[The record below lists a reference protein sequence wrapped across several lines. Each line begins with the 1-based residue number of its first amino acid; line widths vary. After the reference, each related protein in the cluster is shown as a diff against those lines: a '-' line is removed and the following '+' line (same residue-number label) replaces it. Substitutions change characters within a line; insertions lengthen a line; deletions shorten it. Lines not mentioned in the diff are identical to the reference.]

1 VLADTLVTYVASIG
15 LIAVATALGAGILAA
30 AGARRL
36 SPVAPVVGLAA
47 ASVLAWWAVR
57 LPGHGL
63 TALLVL
69 LAAAAVAGALA
80 AIRLDRAAG
89 TLARMLPVG
98 IVALAAASIPFA
110 VEGHIGVLGSGFNVD
125 MSQHLFA
132 ASWLVDQ
139 EGLSPSLVRNGYPLG
154 PHALAVAADRV
165 TGELSTAFTAVTIAV
180 PVAAALAAL
189 AALDRLS
196 RSRALAVSVL
206 TALAYLAA
214 SYLAQGAFKE
224 LFEAAFLLG
233 FALWL
238 RDLTRHPE
246 RAGGGLP
253 ALLPGAVI
261 AAGALYVYSWPGLA
275 WLGATLAIWALAE
288 LRRRRIGVAGA
299 ARRAAPAAL
308 VGLVVLLLVAAP
320 ELDRIGKFGTSVDAV
335 TARTPNPPAAA
346 GRTNQGRSGGAGEG
360 SGQGAAQ
367 GSGAPRGSSRPGV
380 VQPGYDNDLGNLF
393 GQINPASVFGIW
405 PSGDFRVNPGDGAVP
420 APVFWLGALLGAA
433 ALALGAVAAWRRAE
447 TAILAALA
455 AAAAIWLAA
464 RIGSTPYTN
473 AKALQMLAPLV
484 MLVAAAGLLDPA
496 APMPLRARHPRALA
510 ACGAAFVLAAAASSV
525 LALANAPVGPDDY
538 TPGIRKLAKRF
549 AGKPTLLLAPATTI
563 AAQHGVEFYG
573 WELRGAARVA
583 VEPLPGGGSA
593 PAGITRVLV
602 VGGDQEPPFDD
613 VKRINSANRVVLWR
627 VLEAGQ

>member
-1 VLADTLVTYVASIG
+1 MLADALVTYVAAIG

-47 ASVLAWWAVR
+47 ASALAWWAVR

-80 AIRLDRAAG
+80 ATRLGGIAE
-89 TLARMLPVG
+89 TLARMLPAAVG
-98 IVALAAASIPFA
+98 TLAAVSIPFV

-132 ASWLVDQ
+132 ASWLLDQ

-154 PHALAVAADRV
+154 PHALAVTADRV

-189 AALDRLS
+189 AALGRLP
-196 RSRALAVSVL
+196 RLRASVVAVLS
-206 TALAYLAA
+206 ALAYLVA

-238 RDLTRHPE
+238 RELTRDRE
-246 RAGGGLP
+246 RTGEGL
-253 ALLPGAVI
+253 LMFLPGAVI
-261 AAGALYVYSWPGLA
+261 AAGALYVYSWPGLV
-275 WLGATLAIWALAE
+275 WLGAAAVVWALVE
-288 LRRRRIGVAGA
+288 LRRRRVGVREAVP
-299 ARRAAPAAL
+299 RFAPAAL
-308 VGLVVLLLVAAP
+308 VGLLVLGLAAAP
-320 ELDRIGKFGTSVDAV
+320 ELDRIGRFGTSVDAV
-335 TARTPNPPAAA
+335 TERTPSAAAA
-346 GRTNQGRSGGAGEG
+346 GAGDRAQGGGAG
-360 SGQGAAQ
+360 Q
-367 GSGAPRGSSRPGV
+367 GSGPSGAVGGSARPKP
-380 VQPGYDNDLGNLF
+380 VQPDFDNDLGNLF
-393 GQINPASVFGIW
+393 GQINPASVFGVW

-420 APVFWLGALLGAA
+420 APVFWLGALLGAVA
-433 ALALGAVAAWRRAE
+433 FALGAVAAWRRAE

-455 AAAAIWLAA
+455 AAAAIWLGA
-464 RIGSTPYTN
+464 RIGSTPYTS

-484 MLVAAAGLLDPA
+484 MLLAAGGLLDRA
-496 APMPLRARHPRALA
+496 APVPLRTRHPRALA
-510 ACGAAFVLAAAASSV
+510 ACGAAFALAAAASSV

-538 TPGIRKLAKRF
+538 TPGVRKLAKRF
-549 AGKPTLLLAPATTI
+549 AGEPTLLLAPATTI
-563 AAQHGVEFYG
+563 ADQHGADFYG
-573 WELRGAARVA
+573 WELRGAASVA
-583 VEPLPGGGSA
+583 VEPLPAGGSA
-593 PAGITRVLV
+593 PAGIARVLV

-627 VLEAGQ
+627 VLDGRPHETGQ